1 MTFHVLFSNNVKIF
15 LWNTNE
21 DSVVV
26 HSLKYLI
33 TCYAY
38 PIEMKMFSSFS
49 YKVKVVCEMENHVVS
64 WTAKDKKNTTLE
76 NYDGTKCMTAKM
88 HIFAHEGN
96 IKMTS
101 THYYVWV
108 LFEYDSSLN
117 FHEFMT
123 RFSILLCLS
132 CIF

>member
-1 MTFHVLFSNNVKIF
+1 M
-15 LWNTNE
+15 
-21 DSVVV
+21 
-26 HSLKYLI
+26 LKYLI

-49 YKVKVVCEMENHVVS
+49 YKVKVVCEMENRFVS
-64 WTAKDKKNTTLE
+64 WTAKDKKNTKLE

-101 THYYVWV
+101 THY
-108 LFEYDSSLN
+108 
-117 FHEFMT
+117 
-123 RFSILLCLS
+123 
-132 CIF
+132 